1 MVGGAG
7 GVQQSVS
14 LMPMCP
20 KDNVSTEF
28 TLVHRQGQWETQADR
43 SVCVW
48 GGGCGRAKTIS
59 FLLLLL
65 YVRKFQQVIQANRK
79 TPTVSNK
86 FIVVLLLNDHMV
98 HSLCTMWSFSN
109 MWSRQCQ
116 NVTIFHF
123 QK

>member
-1 MVGGAG
+1 MEGV

-28 TLVHRQGQWETQADR
+28 TLVHRQGQWGTQAD
-43 SVCVW
+43 SM
-48 GGGCGRAKTIS
+48 GGGGIS

-65 YVRKFQQVIQANRK
+65 DVRRFQQVIQANGK
-79 TPTVSNK
+79 TPTVGNT

-98 HSLCTMWSFSN
+98 HSECTM
-109 MWSRQCQ
+109 
-116 NVTIFHF
+116 
-123 QK
+123 